1 MLNRRRIVFFL
12 TLALVLILAALEA
25 LLTSK
30 SDPTAADPITHDPTE
45 TKILFG
51 GIATGALVLAWIAVG
66 SIFRRLNGAIDRWH
80 APIHQALKIQ
90 RLEVVSAQQIRDA
103 MLSAARLARS
113 GILLVT
119 LSIYISRILS
129 LFPEAGPV
137 ANELRL
143 MVINPLNMI
152 GQAVIDYLP
161 NLIQIIIILLITRYA
176 LKLIHLF
183 FHAIDAGIIVIPD
196 FYPDWSEPTYKIV
209 RLVVLV
215 FIPFAILPLL
225 PGANSQ
231 FFEEISFFIGLLVSL
246 GSTSAIK
253 NMTAGMVL
261 TYTRSFQ
268 IGDRI
273 RIGESVG
280 DVLDKSLFVTRLN
293 TIKNEQI
300 TIPNGTVLDSNIVN
314 YSTQARTQG
323 LILHT
328 SVTIG
333 YDVDWRQVH
342 DLLIAAALRT
352 THIIETPQPFVLQT
366 SLDDYYVAYE
376 INAYTSRA
384 DLMAGTL
391 SELHQNIQDSF
402 HTAGVEIMSP
412 AYTALRNGS
421 DAAIPA
427 QEPPVTLP
435 HRASPASPEEP
446 PPPHYR
452 APLNI
457 PVYDSTPHR

>member
-1 MLNRRRIVFFL
+1 MLNRRRMVF
-12 TLALVLILAALEA
+12 VLILAFVLTLAVLEA
-25 LLTSK
+25 LLTSDVD
-30 SDPTAADPITHDPTE
+30 SAAADSLTSNPTE

-51 GIATGALVLAWIAVG
+51 GIATGVLILAWIAVG
-66 SIFRRLNGAIDRWH
+66 SVFRRVDNAIDRWH
-80 APIHQALKIQ
+80 APVHQALKIQ

-103 MLSAARLARS
+103 MMSAAHLARA
-113 GILLVT
+113 GVLLVL
-119 LSIYISRILS
+119 LSIYFSRILS

-137 ANELRL
+137 ATEIRL

-161 NLIQIIIILLITRYA
+161 NLIQIIITLLITRYA

-183 FHAIDAGIIVIPD
+183 FHATEAGIIVIPG

-209 RLVVLV
+209 RLLVFV
-215 FIPFAILPLL
+215 FIPFMIIPLL

-253 NMTAGMVL
+253 NMTAGIVL

-273 RIGESVG
+273 QIGDAVG
-280 DVLDKSLFVTRLN
+280 DVEDKSLFVTRLK

-300 TIPNGTVLDSNIVN
+300 TIPNGTVLDSKIVN
-314 YSTQARTQG
+314 YSAQAKTQG

-342 DLLIAAALRT
+342 ELLVAAALRT
-352 THIIETPQPFVLQT
+352 THIRDTPRPFVLQT
-366 SLDDYYVAYE
+366 SLDDYYVSYE
-376 INAYTSRA
+376 INAHTDRA

-421 DAAIPA
+421 EAAIPPQA
-427 QEPPVTLP
+427 PPVSLP
-435 HRASPASPEEP
+435 YRASPQGP
-446 PPPHYR
+446 PPRHSV
-452 APLNI
+452 PLNVPI
-457 PVYDSTPHR
+457 YDAAPQR

>member
-1 MLNRRRIVFFL
+1 MLNRRRTVFIL

-25 LLTSK
+25 LLASK

-51 GIATGALVLAWIAVG
+51 GIATGTLILAWIAVG
-66 SIFRRLNGAIDRWH
+66 AFFRRLDYAIDRWH

-103 MLSAARLARS
+103 MASAARLARS
-113 GILLVT
+113 GIRLVA
-119 LSIYISRILS
+119 LSIYLSRILS
-129 LFPEAGPV
+129 LFPEAGPL
-137 ANELRL
+137 ADDIRL
-143 MVINPLNMI
+143 MVINPLNLI
-152 GQAVIDYLP
+152 GQEVIDYLP
-161 NLIQIIIILLITRYA
+161 NLIQIVIILLITRYA

-209 RLVVLV
+209 RLVVFV

-273 RIGESVG
+273 QIGDATG
-280 DVLDKSLFVTRLN
+280 DVVDKSLFVTRLS

-314 YSTQARTQG
+314 FSAQARTEG

-352 THIIETPQPFVLQT
+352 TYILDTPRPFVLQT

-376 INAYTSRA
+376 INAHTSRA
-384 DLMAGTL
+384 DLMANTL
-391 SELHQNIQDSF
+391 SELHQSIQDSF

-421 DAAIPA
+421 DAAIPP
-427 QEPPVTLP
+427 QDPPVSLP
-435 HRASPASPEEP
+435 HRASPQDP
-446 PPPHYR
+446 PPPRYH

-457 PVYDSTPHR
+457 PVYDATPHR